1 MRKQRVLCK
10 ITDEE
15 IDLLKKVQV
24 PLYDSQWE
32 DEDLDEMIPNDVNLE
47 NMFGGH

>member
-1 MRKQRVLCK
+1 MGKQRVLCK

-15 IDLLKKVQV
+15 IDLLKKV
-24 PLYDSQWE
+24 PLYESQWE

>member
-15 IDLLKKVQV
+15 IDLLKKV
-24 PLYDSQWE
+24 PLYDSQLE

-47 NMFGGH
+47 NMFGGY

>member
-15 IDLLKKVQV
+15 IDLLKKV
-24 PLYDSQWE
+24 PLYDSQLE

-47 NMFGGH
+47 NIFIGY